1 MPANRLITLA
11 MTSVQM
17 SPLAPPRA
25 ICAIRTMPASGASV
39 SAVPVAASAA
49 ASIRRARMGAR
60 AQRIGEGGFGPAA
73 AASRAPW
80 NRGIQEYGIGGFPG
94 RPRRLGWDRH
104 GNADVNENLN

>member
-73 AASRAPW
+73 AASRALMEQGHP
-80 NRGIQEYGIGGFPG
+80 GIRNWRVSRPVAPGGWGGI
-94 RPRRLGWDRH
+94 
-104 GNADVNENLN
+104 VMETQT

>member
-73 AASRAPW
+73 PRHERSW
-80 NRGIQEYGIGGFPG
+80 NRGIQEYGIGGFPARSPG
-94 RPRRLGWDRH
+94 GW
-104 GNADVNENLN
+104 GGIVMETQT

>member
-73 AASRAPW
+73 AVTSAHGTGASRNTELA
-80 NRGIQEYGIGGFPG
+80 GFPRSPG
-94 RPRRLGWDRH
+94 GW
-104 GNADVNENLN
+104 GGIVMETQT